1 MLFFDD
7 NEASRPTRKDGDG
20 TLISDDADEE
30 KALRL
35 PKAPVLSRPQAAW
48 VQLGARIPSAGLNYG
63 TAS

>member
-7 NEASRPTRKDGDG
+7 NEASRPTREGGDG

-35 PKAPVLSRPQAAW
+35 PEAPVLSWPQAAW
-48 VQLGARIPSAGLNYG
+48 VQLGAGIPSAGLNYG